1 LLLLLK
7 IFPSLQWQ
15 IVAVAEPGKICT
27 SMQCDGGKIALQN
40 GIVSS
45 YKIICL

>member
-27 SMQCDGGKIALQN
+27 SMQCDGGKYLWKIELLALT
-40 GIVSS
+40 
-45 YKIICL
+45 